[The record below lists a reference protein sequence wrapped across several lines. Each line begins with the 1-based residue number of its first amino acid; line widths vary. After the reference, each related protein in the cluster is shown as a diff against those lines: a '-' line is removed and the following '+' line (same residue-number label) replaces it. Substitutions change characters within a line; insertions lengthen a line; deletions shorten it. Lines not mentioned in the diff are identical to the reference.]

1 MNLARHR
8 SQYLR
13 PRVVETP
20 SSSAAQMALY
30 AQYQFHKQ
38 QVRTESCVT
47 EIRQPVDQLGCR
59 PAGLLHSLAV
69 PHAALVATNH
79 ILYLTP
85 RHWTHICAA
94 HPLAHERQHWCLHA
108 YSGSNRCTQHT
119 HAHADSHPRC
129 SLTRTVGLTPA
140 APNYVTLPS
149 STAKRRALTSVEYWV
164 ALVYLW
170 ELREPPRHPGFEPG
184 QPLRRRLVRTPAIA

>member
-1 MNLARHR
+1 MTATAYLLCSWSSRSTNPARHR
-8 SQYLR
+8 SQYRR

-108 YSGSNRCTQHT
+108 SSDTTGAHTTPTPTPTRT
-119 HAHADSHPRC
+119 HA
-129 SLTRTVGLTPA
+129 A
-140 APNYVTLPS
+140 A
-149 STAKRRALTSVEYWV
+149 
-164 ALVYLW
+164 
-170 ELREPPRHPGFEPG
+170 
-184 QPLRRRLVRTPAIA
+184 